1 MVEIF
6 IVGGLGLSLILSL
19 VRLFLGPTP
28 QDRILAL
35 DVITVQMSAFLIYW
49 SFVENVGYYIDVV
62 LVIASAV
69 FLSTILFARYL
80 EKGLK

>member
-1 MVEIF
+1 MVEVF
-6 IVGGLGLSLILSL
+6 VVGGLGLSLILSL

-28 QDRILAL
+28 QDRVLAL
-35 DVITVQMSAFLIYW
+35 DVITVQISAFLIYW
-49 SFVENVGYYIDVV
+49 SYVEGVGYYIDTV